1 MIVRLETKAM
11 ETSALFSA
19 PPVAAGER
27 QVAGASPTQRNR
39 PTVAPFARSLSLL
52 AAFTAEARWLG
63 NSDLVARTG
72 LPASTV
78 TRIAHSLVKLR
89 YLRYAADRRKF
100 CLAPS
105 VLALGYG
112 AAAEMEVQ
120 RLTLDRMRA
129 FARQHQVHVNLSTRA
144 RLDLIVIDSCQSPT
158 LPASLQLDVGT
169 RLSLTTSA
177 AGWALLASLP
187 EGERHYLM
195 RSADHHPQAGNGRLR
210 LRSSEAMGQ
219 VREEGFCVSPGEAG
233 QPMTMVAAP
242 IRLPGQAPL
251 AVSCMGPSTL
261 MNRTRTVRELGPAL
275 VCLAQEI
282 QQQRPY
288 A

>member
-1 MIVRLETKAM
+1 M
-11 ETSALFSA
+11 ETHAPLSA
-19 PPVAAGER
+19 PTAAADAR
-27 QVAGASPTQRNR
+27 QNPLAQTLPKPR

-52 AAFTAEARWLG
+52 AAFTPEVRWLG
-63 NSDLVARTG
+63 NCDLAARTG

-78 TRIAHSLVKLR
+78 TRIAHSLVTLG
-89 YLRYAADRRKF
+89 YLRYATDRRKF
-100 CLAPS
+100 CLGPS

-112 AAAEMEVQ
+112 AAAEAEVQ
-120 RLTLDRMRA
+120 RLTNERMRS

-144 RLDLIVIDSCQSPT
+144 RLDLIVIDSCQTPT
-158 LPASLQLDVGT
+158 LPASLQLDVGA
-169 RLSLTTSA
+169 RLGLTTSA

-187 EGERHYLM
+187 EVERHYLM
-195 RSADHHPQAGNGRLR
+195 RSADHRPQMGSGRLR
-210 LRSSEAMGQ
+210 LRSSEAIGQ
-219 VREEGFCVSPGEAG
+219 VRDGGFCVSPGEAG

-251 AVSCMGPSTL
+251 AISCMGPSTL
-261 MNRTRTVRELGPAL
+261 MNRTRTARELGPAL

-282 QQQRPY
+282 QHHRLH

>member
-1 MIVRLETKAM
+1 M
-11 ETSALFSA
+11 ETSTLLSA
-19 PPVAAGER
+19 PS
-27 QVAGASPTQRNR
+27 AGARRDALPTSR
-39 PTVAPFARSLSLL
+39 PTVTPFARALSLL
-52 AAFTAEARWLG
+52 AAFSPDRRWLG
-63 NSDLVARTG
+63 NCDLVAHTG

-78 TRIAHSLVKLR
+78 TRIAHSLVTLG

-112 AAAEMEVQ
+112 AAAEAEVQ
-120 RLTLDRMRA
+120 RLTNERMRA

-158 LPASLQLDVGT
+158 LPASLQLDVGA
-169 RLSLTTSA
+169 RLGLTTSA

-187 EGERHYLM
+187 EVERHYLM
-195 RSADHHPQAGNGRLR
+195 RSADHRPQRDSSRLR

-219 VREEGFCVSPGEAG
+219 VREGGFCVSPGEAG

-242 IRLPGQAPL
+242 IRLPGHAPL
-251 AVSCMGPSTL
+251 AISCMGPSTL
-261 MNRTRTVRELGPAL
+261 MNRIRTVRELGPAL
-275 VCLAQEI
+275 VCMAQEI
-282 QQQRPY
+282 QHQRLG

>member
-1 MIVRLETKAM
+1 M
-11 ETSALFSA
+11 
-19 PPVAAGER
+19 
-27 QVAGASPTQRNR
+27 
-39 PTVAPFARSLSLL
+39 
-52 AAFTAEARWLG
+52 RWLG
-63 NSDLVARTG
+63 NCDLSARTG

-78 TRIAHSLVKLR
+78 TRIAHSLVALG

-100 CLAPS
+100 CLAPA

-112 AAAEMEVQ
+112 AAAETDVQ
-120 RLTLDRMRA
+120 GLGSDRMRA

-187 EGERHYLM
+187 EVERHYLM
-195 RSADHHPQAGNGRLR
+195 RSADHRPQPGNGRLR
-210 LRSSEAMGQ
+210 LRSSQAMSQ
-219 VREEGFCVSPGEAG
+219 VRDGGFCVSPGEAG

-261 MNRTRTVRELGPAL
+261 MNRTRTERELGPAL

-282 QQQRPY
+282 AHQRQY